1 MSVLYEW
8 NERGDD
14 RAAIIARAKARKAE
28 LDPDNGTILMV
39 GPCRVE
45 FQRMDQAIVGWIAPC
60 ELVERGPFLMTDDD
74 EKLAELASI
83 VDGLIEVVANMTNH
97 VDGWKQPGGDPT
109 ALNRTHR
116 LARRVAALRRE
127 DD

>member
-1 MSVLYEW
+1 
-8 NERGDD
+8 
-14 RAAIIARAKARKAE
+14 
-28 LDPDNGTILMV
+28 
-39 GPCRVE
+39 
-45 FQRMDQAIVGWIAPC
+45 
-60 ELVERGPFLMTDDD
+60 MTTD